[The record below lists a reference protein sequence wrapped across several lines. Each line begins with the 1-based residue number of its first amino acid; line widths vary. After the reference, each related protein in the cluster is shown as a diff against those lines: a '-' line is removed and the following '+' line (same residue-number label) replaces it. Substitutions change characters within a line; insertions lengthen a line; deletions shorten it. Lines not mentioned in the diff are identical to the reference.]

1 MKHMSTT
8 IQNKI
13 VKAMRNSRG
22 RFFGLTTKTGDS
34 INAQFVS
41 ESPSYV
47 TIYDRNR
54 YSHRKLAKSSLSGLS
69 MGTVQV

>member
-1 MKHMSTT
+1 MNTT
-8 IQNKI
+8 NQNKI

-22 RFFGLTTKTGDS
+22 RFFGLTTKSGDS

-41 ESPSYV
+41 ETPNYV

-54 YSHRKLAKSSLSGLS
+54 YAQRKLAKSSLSGLA
-69 MGTVQV
+69 MGSVRV

>member
-1 MKHMSTT
+1 MNT
-8 IQNKI
+8 INQNKI
-13 VKAMRNSRG
+13 VKAMRDSRG
-22 RFFGLTTKTGDS
+22 RFFGLTTKAGDS

-54 YSHRKLAKSSLSGLS
+54 YSHRKFAKSSLTGLS
-69 MGTVQV
+69 MGAVKV